1 LPVGVMQI
9 VKSSYEVDWNVLM
22 AASVLMTVPVLAAI
36 VGCQRYLLHGFGVGG
51 VKG

>member
-1 LPVGVMQI
+1 
-9 VKSSYEVDWNVLM
+9 
-22 AASVLMTVPVLAAI
+22 MTVPVLAAI